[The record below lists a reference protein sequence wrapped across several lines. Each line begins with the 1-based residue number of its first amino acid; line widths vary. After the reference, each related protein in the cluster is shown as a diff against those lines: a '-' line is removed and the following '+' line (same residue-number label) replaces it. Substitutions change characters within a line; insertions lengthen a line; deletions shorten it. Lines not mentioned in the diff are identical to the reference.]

1 MTTWTCDKCGMSLRN
16 VMLPVRHNCRPIA
29 KPSTKRIMGT
39 ERLITTT
46 QLVEDTLRMVVQM
59 PKLRAVVGI
68 ARSGILPAS
77 TLATH
82 LGTALYS
89 LDNRT
94 GEVMELGR
102 GRRFEKQQPEG
113 RVLLI
118 DDSIYSGFA
127 MSEAAPR
134 VTQHF
139 GEAPLTAA
147 VYARGMTARKVDFYA
162 RISERH
168 WFQWN
173 IFNHPLLEHWAFDL
187 DGVFCRDFAPHEDD
201 DGDLYCEIMRSLP
214 GTHNRPR
221 KPISIVT
228 ARLEKYRDITE
239 EWLDRQGIPVEA
251 LVMGPWRTK
260 QEREKADLWGWKA
273 EQIKRLGKRAYVESS
288 QYGAKRLHDLTG
300 LPVICTDTNEAF
312 YV

>member
-1 MTTWTCDKCGMSLRN
+1 MTSWTCDKCGMSLRN

-39 ERLITTT
+39 ERLIPTT
-46 QLVEDTLRMVVQM
+46 QLVQDTLSMVKQM
-59 PKLRAVVGI
+59 PKLRAVIGI

-82 LGTALYS
+82 LGTCLYS

-94 GEVMELGR
+94 GEVFELGR
-102 GRRFEKQQPEG
+102 GRRFEKQAPEG
-113 RVLLI
+113 RILLI

-127 MSEAAPR
+127 LSKAAPW

-139 GEAPLTAA
+139 GESPLTAA
-147 VYARGMTARKVDFYA
+147 VYARSMTARKVDFYG

-168 WFQWN
+168 WFEWN
-173 IFNHPLLEHWAFDL
+173 LFNHPLLEHWAFDL

-201 DGDLYCEIMRSLP
+201 DGPLYCEIMESMA
-214 GTHNRPR
+214 GTHRRPR
-221 KPISIVT
+221 KPCTIIT

-239 EWLDRQGIPVEA
+239 AWLDRQGIPVEH
-251 LVMGPWRTK
+251 LIMGHWRTK
-260 QEREKADLWGWKA
+260 QEREKDDVWAWKA
-273 EQIKRLGKRAYVESS
+273 QQIQRLGKRAYVESS
-288 QYGAKRLHDLTG
+288 QYGAKRLHELTG